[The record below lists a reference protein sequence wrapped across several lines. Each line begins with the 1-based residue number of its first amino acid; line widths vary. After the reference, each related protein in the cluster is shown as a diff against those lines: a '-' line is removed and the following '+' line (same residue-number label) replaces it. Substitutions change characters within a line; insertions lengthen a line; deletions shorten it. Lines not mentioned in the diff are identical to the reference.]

1 MKKLLLVRHA
11 KSDWNDLKLS
21 DFDRPLNDRGHKN
34 APEMAERLLRKHI
47 IPEHIVSSPAKRA
60 FTTAK
65 YFAKAFGIEKSLI
78 EKNEGI
84 YEASSDDLL
93 KIINDFDNSKNFIAL
108 FGHNPGITSLADSL
122 SGAYIGNIPTCG
134 LVLIEFPFEDWRMI
148 SYDTGKKL
156 LYDYPKNKEE

>member
-11 KSDWNDLKLS
+11 KSDWNDPKLS

-34 APEMAERLLRKHI
+34 APEMAERLLKKHI
-47 IPEHIVSSPAKRA
+47 VPELIVSSPAKRA

-65 YFAKAFGIEKSLI
+65 YFAKTFGIDKSEI

-84 YEASSDDLL
+84 YEASVNDLL

-108 FGHNPGITSLADSL
+108 FGHNPGITTLAVGL
-122 SGAYIGNIPTCG
+122 SGAYITNIPTCG
-134 LVLIEFPFEDWRMI
+134 LILIEFPFDDWRMI
-148 SYDTGKKL
+148 SFDTGAKL
-156 LYDYPKNKEE
+156 LYDYPKNEDE